1 MSEFAAGLMCLYVT
15 PSEKMTSANSLIWER
30 LIATTPAVRVSS
42 RRNANSGYIAAKR
55 LTMTN
60 ATPPSAAS
68 TAGSEG
74 SGIFRPSATK
84 KRVRKKSR
92 TPPTREMTSVPYG

>member
-1 MSEFAAGLMCLYVT
+1 
-15 PSEKMTSANSLIWER
+15 MTSANSLIWAR

-42 RRNANSGYIAAKR
+42 LRNAKRGYIARNR
-55 LTMTN
+55 LSVTN
-60 ATPPSAAS
+60 TTPPSAAR
-68 TAGSEG
+68 TADVEG

-84 KRVRKKSR
+84 NSVRKKSR